1 VPVHRHRQIG
11 DVAVISHPALQDA
24 SATGPTSPEAAGLAV
39 TVLAGD
45 IGVDEAVDRAA
56 RHLLSHERVDIV
68 LSVLTRFQPEDTR
81 GWKGLGARAWIREW
95 TDPGSRLSLLPPPG
109 AGPEAALTMPWL
121 SRLARSGNIVAIL
134 DRELLPDEADQDRS
148 ELARSDIH
156 SLVASAYT
164 SGGDMYGSLSAISTQ
179 TGSWPDVFVQ
189 DFKLLNAAII
199 SRLALEQSRRSLAE
213 AIEAGTEAQL
223 AYQHF
228 FGSVGHELRTP
239 LSAILG
245 YTEVLLDEAGQTPE
259 DPVSAGVL
267 RDGPVMMR
275 ACERVLDVVDS
286 LLGAGRT
293 LSSDDE
299 RQEVLVADAVAD
311 VAHWHRTPAQTA
323 AVEMYIDV
331 DPAATVRA
339 HPSGVRQV
347 LTSLVGNAIAHH
359 HPHGGTVD
367 LSTQRLLGES
377 GQEMVRIIVRDNG
390 PGLTSE
396 QLEHVFEP
404 FVRYAGPEV
413 PGSGLGLSMARTI
426 AERDGGA
433 VRGESTPGVGSSFWV
448 ELPVRDPS

>member
-1 VPVHRHRQIG
+1 MPVHRHRQIG
-11 DVAVISHPALQDA
+11 DLAVIDHPALQDA
-24 SATGPTSPEAAGLAV
+24 SATGPTSPAATGLAISL
-39 TVLAGD
+39 LAGA
-45 IGVDEAVDRAA
+45 IGVDEAVDLVA
-56 RHLLSHERVDIV
+56 RHLLTYERVDV
-68 LSVLTRFQPEDTR
+68 VTSVLTRFQPEDTR
-81 GWKGLGARAWIREW
+81 EWKGLGGRAWIREW
-95 TDPGSRLSLLPPPG
+95 AAPGAEVSVVPPPE

-121 SRLARSGNIVAIL
+121 SRLARTGQVVVMV
-134 DRELLPDEADQDRS
+134 DRELLPDDAAQDRT
-148 ELARSDIH
+148 ELARIDIRSFLTA
-156 SLVASAYT
+156 SLLT
-164 SGGDMYGSLSAISTQ
+164 RGDMYGSLSAASSEA
-179 TGSWPDVFVQ
+179 GPWPDALVQ
-189 DFKLLNAAII
+189 DFKLLSAAII

-213 AIEAGTEAQL
+213 AIEAGTEAQV

-245 YTEVLLDEAGQTPE
+245 YTEVLVDEAGQTPE
-259 DPVSAGVL
+259 DPVSSGVL

-299 RQEVLVADAVAD
+299 RQDVLVGDAVAD

-323 AVEMYIDV
+323 AVELYIDV

-390 PGLTSE
+390 PGLTPE

-433 VRGESTPGVGSSFWV
+433 VRGESTPGAGSSFWV

>member
-1 VPVHRHRQIG
+1 MI
-11 DVAVISHPALQDA
+11 AHPALQDA

-39 TVLAGD
+39 TILAGD
-45 IGVDEAVDRAA
+45 IGVDEAVDLSA
-56 RHLLSHERVDIV
+56 RHLLTYDRVDV
-68 LSVLTRFQPEDTR
+68 VASVLTRFQPEDTR
-81 GWKGLGARAWIREW
+81 GWKGLGGRAWIREW
-95 TDPGSRLSLLPPPG
+95 TARRGAPSILPPPD

-121 SRLARSGNIVAIL
+121 SRLARTGQIVVMV
-134 DRELLPDEADQDRS
+134 DRELLPDEAAQDRI
-148 ELARSDIH
+148 ELARVDIRSFITA
-156 SLVASAYT
+156 SLLT
-164 SGGDMYGSLSAISTQ
+164 RGDMYGSLSAASN
-179 TGSWPDVFVQ
+179 GAGPWPEALMH
-189 DFKLLNAAII
+189 DFKLLSAAII

-213 AIEAGTEAQL
+213 AIEAGTEAQM

-245 YTEVLLDEAGQTPE
+245 YTEVLLDEAGQTPA

-275 ACERVLDVVDS
+275 ACERVLDVVDG

-299 RQEVLVADAVAD
+299 RQDVLVADAVAD

-347 LTSLVGNAIAHH
+347 LTSLLGNAIAHH

-448 ELPVRDPS
+448 ELPVREPS

>member
-1 VPVHRHRQIG
+1 VPVHRHRPIG
-11 DVAVISHPALQDA
+11 DVAVIDHPALQDA
-24 SATGPTSPEAAGLAV
+24 SVTGATSPAAAGLASTLLTGAV
-39 TVLAGD
+39 G
-45 IGVDEAVDRAA
+45 IDEAVDLVA
-56 RHLLSHERVDIV
+56 RHLVTYDRVEV
-68 LSVLTRFQPEDTR
+68 VTAVLTRLKPDDTR
-81 GWKGLGARAWIREW
+81 GWKGLGDRAWIREW
-95 TDPGSRLSLLPPPG
+95 TAPGADLSVVPPPE

-121 SRLARSGNIVAIL
+121 SRLARTGQAVVMV
-134 DRELLPDEADQDRS
+134 DRELLPEEAAQDRT
-148 ELARSDIH
+148 ELARIDIRSFITA
-156 SLVASAYT
+156 SLLT
-164 SGGDMYGSLSAISTQ
+164 RGDMYGSLSAASTQ
-179 TGSWPDVFVQ
+179 IGAWPDTLVQ

-245 YTEVLLDEAGQTPE
+245 YAEVLVDEAGQTPD
-259 DPVSAGVL
+259 DPVSASVL

-299 RQEVLVADAVAD
+299 RQDVLVADAVAD

-347 LTSLVGNAIAHH
+347 MTSLLGNAIAHH
-359 HPHGGTVD
+359 HSHGGTVD

-390 PGLTSE
+390 PGLTPE
-396 QLEHVFEP
+396 QLDHVFDP

-433 VRGESTPGVGSSFWV
+433 VRGESEPGVGSSFWV

>member
-11 DVAVISHPALQDA
+11 DLAVIDHPALQDA
-24 SATGPTSPEAAGLAV
+24 SVPGPTSSEAAGLAISI
-39 TVLAGD
+39 LAGD
-45 IGVDEAVDRAA
+45 IGVDEAVDRLA
-56 RHLLSHERVDIV
+56 RHLLTYDRVDVV

-81 GWKGLGARAWIREW
+81 GWKGLGGRAWIREW
-95 TDPGSRLSLLPPPG
+95 AAPGAGVSVVPPPE

-121 SRLARSGNIVAIL
+121 SRLARSGELVVIV
-134 DRELLPDEADQDRS
+134 DREKLTDEAAQDRD

-156 SLVASAYT
+156 SLVTSAFT
-164 SGGDMYGSLSAISTQ
+164 SGGDMYGSMSAVSTQ
-179 TGSWPDVFVQ
+179 TGVWPDVLVQ

-213 AIEAGTEAQL
+213 AIEAGTEAQV

-245 YTEVLLDEAGQTPE
+245 YTEVLVDEAGQTPE
-259 DPVSAGVL
+259 DPVSSGVL

-299 RQEVLVADAVAD
+299 RQDVLVGDAVAD

-323 AVEMYIDV
+323 AVELYIDV

-390 PGLTSE
+390 PGLTPE

>member
-1 VPVHRHRQIG
+1 MT
-11 DVAVISHPALQDA
+11 DHPALQDA
-24 SATGPTSPEAAGLAV
+24 SAAGPTSPAAAELAI
-39 TVLAGD
+39 TLLSDA
-45 IGVDEAVDRAA
+45 IGIDEAVDLVA
-56 RHLLSHERVDIV
+56 RHLVTYERVDV
-68 LSVLTRFQPEDTR
+68 VASVLTQFQPEDTR
-81 GWKGLGARAWIREW
+81 GWNGLGGRAWIREW
-95 TDPGSRLSLLPPPG
+95 ATPGTGVSVVPPPE

-121 SRLARSGNIVAIL
+121 SRLARTGQVVVIV
-134 DRELLPDEADQDRS
+134 DRELLPDEAAQDRT
-148 ELARSDIH
+148 ELARTDIR
-156 SLVASAYT
+156 SFVASAFT
-164 SGGDMYGSLSAISTQ
+164 SGGDMYGSLSAASTRP
-179 TGSWPDVFVQ
+179 GAWPDTLVQ

-213 AIEAGTEAQL
+213 AIEAGTEAQV

-239 LSAILG
+239 MSAILG
-245 YTEVLLDEAGQTPE
+245 YTEVLVEEAGQTPD

-293 LSSDDE
+293 LSSDDQ
-299 RQEVLVADAVAD
+299 RQDVLVAEAVAD

-331 DPAATVRA
+331 DPATTVRA

-347 LTSLVGNAIAHH
+347 LTSLLGNAIAHH

-377 GQEMVRIIVRDNG
+377 GHEMVRIIVRDNG
-390 PGLTSE
+390 PGLTPE
-396 QLEHVFEP
+396 QLEHAYEP

-433 VRGESTPGVGSSFWV
+433 VWGESTPGVGSSFWV

>member
-1 VPVHRHRQIG
+1 MI
-11 DVAVISHPALQDA
+11 DHPALQDA
-24 SATGPTSPEAAGLAV
+24 SATGATSPAATELAV
-39 TVLAGD
+39 TLLTGA
-45 IGVDEAVDRAA
+45 IGVDEAVDRSA
-56 RHLLSHERVDIV
+56 RHLLTYDRVDV
-68 LSVLTRFQPEDTR
+68 VTSVLTRYQPEDTR
-81 GWKGLGARAWIREW
+81 QWKGLGGRAWIREW
-95 TDPGSRLSLLPPPG
+95 AAPEARVSVVPPPE

-121 SRLARSGNIVAIL
+121 SRLARSGELVVIV
-134 DRELLPDEADQDRS
+134 DREKLTDEAAQDQD
-148 ELARSDIH
+148 ELARSDIR
-156 SLVASAYT
+156 SLVTSAFT
-164 SGGDMYGSLSAISTQ
+164 SGGDMYGSLSAVSSQ
-179 TGSWPDVFVQ
+179 AGAWPDTLVQ

-213 AIEAGTEAQL
+213 AIEAGTEAQV

-245 YTEVLLDEAGQTPE
+245 YTEVLVDEAGQTPD
-259 DPVSAGVL
+259 DPVSAAVL

-299 RQEVLVADAVAD
+299 RQDVLVADAVAD

-323 AVEMYIDV
+323 AVEMYVDV
-331 DPAATVRA
+331 DPAATVRG

-347 LTSLVGNAIAHH
+347 LTSLLGNAIAHH

-377 GQEMVRIIVRDNG
+377 GHEMVRIIVRDNG
-390 PGLTSE
+390 PGLTPE

-433 VRGESTPGVGSSFWV
+433 VRGESTPGMGSSFWV
-448 ELPVRDPS
+448 ELPVRDPA

>member
-1 VPVHRHRQIG
+1 LSPSPPEEFIPVNEHASLQ
-11 DVAVISHPALQDA
+11 AVSLHEPC
-24 SATGPTSPEAAGLAV
+24 SPEATSLAIRILSGETSVDDAIAEAAGHLL
-39 TVLAGD
+39 T
-45 IGVDEAVDRAA
+45 VDR
-56 RHLLSHERVDIV
+56 VDAV
-68 LSVLTRFQPEDTR
+68 VTALTTVPPIDQR
-81 GWKGLGARAWIREW
+81 GWTGLGGRAWVREW
-95 TDPGSRLSLLPPPG
+95 ARPGRPLTVVPPAG
-109 AGPEAALTMPWL
+109 AGPEQALTMPWL
-121 SRLARSGNIVAIL
+121 SQLGRSGVAVL
-134 DRELLPDEADQDRS
+134 VDRELLPPEAEQDRT
-148 ELARSDIH
+148 ELASVGVLGLAMTAFLSGGRMFGSISITSATAGPWPHQAIQDFR
-156 SLVASAYT
+156 LLASAIT
-164 SGGDMYGSLSAISTQ
+164 
-179 TGSWPDVFVQ
+179 
-189 DFKLLNAAII
+189 
-199 SRLALEQSRRSLAE
+199 SRLTLEQSRRSLAE
-213 AIEAGTEAQL
+213 AIEAGTEAQV

-245 YTEVLLDEAGQTPE
+245 YTEVLVDEAGQTPD
-259 DPVSAGVL
+259 DPVSAAVL

-299 RQEVLVADAVAD
+299 RQDVLVADAVAD

-323 AVEMYIDV
+323 AVEMYVDV
-331 DPAATVRA
+331 DPAATVRG

-347 LTSLVGNAIAHH
+347 LTSLLGNAIAHH

-377 GQEMVRIIVRDNG
+377 GHEMVRIIVRDNG
-390 PGLTSE
+390 PGLTPE

-433 VRGESTPGVGSSFWV
+433 VRGESTPGMGSSFWV

>member
-1 VPVHRHRQIG
+1 MT
-11 DVAVISHPALQDA
+11 HPALQDA

-39 TVLAGD
+39 TILAGD
-45 IGVDEAVDRAA
+45 IGVDEAVDLVA
-56 RHLLSHERVDIV
+56 RHLLTYERVDV
-68 LSVLTRFQPEDTR
+68 VASVLTRFQPEDTR
-81 GWKGLGARAWIREW
+81 GWKGLGGRAWIREW
-95 TDPGSRLSLLPPPG
+95 TARRGALSILPPPD

-121 SRLARSGNIVAIL
+121 SRLARTGQIVVMV
-134 DRELLPDEADQDRS
+134 DRDELPDEAAQDRF
-148 ELARSDIH
+148 ELARIDIRSFITA
-156 SLVASAYT
+156 SLLT
-164 SGGDMYGSLSAISTQ
+164 RGDMYGSLSAASD
-179 TGSWPDVFVQ
+179 GAGPWPEALVQ
-189 DFKLLNAAII
+189 DFKLLSAAII
-199 SRLALEQSRRSLAE
+199 SRLTLEQSRRSLAE
-213 AIEAGTEAQL
+213 AIEAGTEAQM

-245 YTEVLLDEAGQTPE
+245 YTEVLLDEAGQTPA

-275 ACERVLDVVDS
+275 ACERVLDVVDG

-299 RQEVLVADAVAD
+299 RQDVLVADAVAD

-339 HPSGVRQV
+339 HASGVRQV
-347 LTSLVGNAIAHH
+347 LTSLLGNAIAHH

-390 PGLTSE
+390 PGLTPE

>member
-1 VPVHRHRQIG
+1 MI
-11 DVAVISHPALQDA
+11 DHPALQDA
-24 SATGPTSPEAAGLAV
+24 STAGPTSPAAAELATTLLTGAV
-39 TVLAGD
+39 GID
-45 IGVDEAVDRAA
+45 EGVDRIA
-56 RHLLSHERVDIV
+56 RHLLTYARVEV
-68 LSVLTRFQPEDTR
+68 VASVLTRFQPEDTR
-81 GWKGLGARAWIREW
+81 EWRGLGGRAWIREW
-95 TDPGSRLSLLPPPG
+95 AAPGAEVSVVPPPE

-121 SRLARSGNIVAIL
+121 SRLARTGQVVAMV
-134 DRELLPDEADQDRS
+134 DRERLPDDAVQDHTELVRIDVRS
-148 ELARSDIH
+148 FITA
-156 SLVASAYT
+156 SLLT
-164 SGGDMYGSLSAISTQ
+164 RGDMYGSLSAASNEA
-179 TGSWPDVFVQ
+179 GPWPDTLVQ
-189 DFKLLNAAII
+189 DFKLLTAAII
-199 SRLALEQSRRSLAE
+199 SRLALEHSRRSLAE

-245 YTEVLLDEAGQTPE
+245 YTEVLLDEADQTPG
-259 DPVSAGVL
+259 DPVSASVL

-293 LSSDDE
+293 LSSNDE
-299 RQEVLVADAVAD
+299 RQDVLVADAVAD

-323 AVEMYIDV
+323 AVEMFVDV

-347 LTSLVGNAIAHH
+347 LTSLLGNAIAHH

-367 LSTQRLLGES
+367 LSTQRLRGES

-390 PGLTSE
+390 PGLTPE
-396 QLEHVFEP
+396 QLEHAFEP

-448 ELPVRDPS
+448 ELPVREPS

>member
-11 DVAVISHPALQDA
+11 DVAVIDHPALQDA
-24 SATGPTSPEAAGLAV
+24 SATGPASPAASELAI
-39 TVLAGD
+39 TLLTGA
-45 IGVDEAVDRAA
+45 IGIDEAVDVVA
-56 RHLLSHERVDIV
+56 RHLVTYERVEV
-68 LSVLTRFQPEDTR
+68 VTSVLTRLQPDDTR
-81 GWKGLGARAWIREW
+81 GWKGLGGRAWIREW
-95 TDPGSRLSLLPPPG
+95 TAPGGGLSVVPPPE

-121 SRLARSGNIVAIL
+121 SRLGRTGQVVVMV
-134 DRELLPDEADQDRS
+134 DRDLLPDEAAQDRT
-148 ELARSDIH
+148 ELSRIEIRSFIT
-156 SLVASAYT
+156 ASFLT
-164 SGGDMYGSLSAISTQ
+164 RGDMYGSLSAASSQ
-179 TGSWPDVFVQ
+179 PGEWPDTLVQ

-213 AIEAGTEAQL
+213 AIEAGAEAQV

-245 YTEVLLDEAGQTPE
+245 YTEVLVDEAGQTPD

-299 RQEVLVADAVAD
+299 RQDVRVADAVAD

-323 AVEMYIDV
+323 AVEMYVDV
-331 DPAATVRA
+331 DPAAAVRA

-347 LTSLVGNAIAHH
+347 LTSLLGNAIAHH

-390 PGLTSE
+390 PGLTPE
-396 QLEHVFEP
+396 QLEHAFEP

>member
-1 VPVHRHRQIG
+1 VPVHRHSQIG
-11 DVAVISHPALQDA
+11 DVVVIDHAVLQDV
-24 SATGPTSPEAAGLAV
+24 STPGPTSSAAAELAISLLTGAV
-39 TVLAGD
+39 G
-45 IGVDEAVDRAA
+45 IDEAVELVA
-56 RHLLSHERVDIV
+56 RHLVTYERVEV
-68 LSVLTRFQPEDTR
+68 VTSVLTRLPPEDTR
-81 GWKGLGARAWIREW
+81 GWNGLGGRAWIREW
-95 TDPGSRLSLLPPPG
+95 AAPGVEISVVPPPE

-121 SRLARSGNIVAIL
+121 SRLARTGEIVVIL
-134 DRELLPDEADQDRS
+134 DRELLPDEGAQDRT
-148 ELARSDIH
+148 ELARTGIR
-156 SLVASAYT
+156 SLVASALT
-164 SGGDMYGSLSAISTQ
+164 SGGDMYGSLSAASRQ
-179 TGSWPDVFVQ
+179 PGAWPVGLVQ

-199 SRLALEQSRRSLAE
+199 SLLALEQSRRSLAE
-213 AIEAGTEAQL
+213 AIEAGTEVQV

-245 YTEVLLDEAGQTPE
+245 YTEVLVDEAGQSP
-259 DPVSAGVL
+259 DAPVSAGVL
-267 RDGPVMMR
+267 RDGPVIMR

-299 RQEVLVADAVAD
+299 RQNVIVADAAAD

-323 AVEMYIDV
+323 AVEIHLDV
-331 DPAATVRA
+331 DPAAAVRA

-347 LTSLVGNAIAHH
+347 LTSLLGNAIAHH

-367 LSTQRLLGES
+367 VSTQHLRGES
-377 GQEMVRIIVRDNG
+377 GQEMVRIIVRDDG
-390 PGLTSE
+390 PGLTPE
-396 QLEHVFEP
+396 QLEHAFEP
-404 FVRYAGPEV
+404 FVRYAGPGV

>member
-1 VPVHRHRQIG
+1 MT
-11 DVAVISHPALQDA
+11 AHPALQDA
-24 SATGPTSPEAAGLAV
+24 SATGAASPEAVGLAV
-39 TVLAGD
+39 TILAGD
-45 IGVDEAVDRAA
+45 IGVDEAVDLAA
-56 RHLLSHERVDIV
+56 RHLLTHDRVDVV
-68 LSVLTRFQPEDTR
+68 LSALTRFQPQDTR
-81 GWKGLGARAWIREW
+81 GWKALGARAWIREW
-95 TDPGSRLSLLPPPG
+95 TGPQWTSSLLPPPA

-121 SRLARSGNIVAIL
+121 SRLARSGEIVVIMDSA
-134 DRELLPDEADQDRS
+134 ELPEEAAQDRA
-148 ELARSDIH
+148 ELARFDIR
-156 SLVASAYT
+156 SLVASSYV
-164 SGGDMYGSLSAISTQ
+164 SRGDMYGSLSAISSR
-179 TGSWPDVFVQ
+179 TGPWPDIVVQ

-199 SRLALEQSRRSLAE
+199 SRLALGQSRRSLAE
-213 AIEAGTEAQL
+213 AIEAGTEAQT

-245 YTEVLLDEAGQTPE
+245 YTEVLLDEAGQTPD

-299 RQEVLVADAVAD
+299 RQDVLVADAVAD
-311 VAHWHRTPAQTA
+311 VAHWHRSPAQTA

-331 DPAATVRA
+331 DPTATVRA

-347 LTSLVGNAIAHH
+347 LTSLLGNAIAHH

-367 LSTQRLLGES
+367 LSTQRLRGES

-396 QLEHVFEP
+396 QLEHAFEP

>member
-1 VPVHRHRQIG
+1 MI
-11 DVAVISHPALQDA
+11 AHPALQDA
-24 SATGPTSPEAAGLAV
+24 SAPGATSSEAAGLAV
-39 TVLAGD
+39 TILLGEV
-45 IGVDEAVDRAA
+45 GVDEAVDLLA
-56 RHLLSHERVDIV
+56 RHLVAYERVDAV
-68 LSVLTRFQPEDTR
+68 VSVLTSFQPEDTR
-81 GWKGLGARAWIREW
+81 LWKGLGGRAWIREW
-95 TDPGSRLSLLPPPG
+95 AAPKSQLSVIPPPD

-121 SRLARSGNIVAIL
+121 SQLARSGTVVIVP
-134 DRELLPDEADQDRS
+134 DRDKLPDDATQDRI
-148 ELARSDIH
+148 ELARSNIQ
-156 SLVASAYT
+156 SIAAAACT
-164 SGGDMYGSLSAISTQ
+164 SRGNMYGSLSAVS
-179 TGSWPDVFVQ
+179 GSAGPWPDTFVQ

-213 AIEAGTEAQL
+213 AIEAGTEAQT

-245 YTEVLLDEAGQTPE
+245 YTEVLLDEAGQTPD

-299 RQEVLVADAVAD
+299 RQDVLVADAVAD

-331 DPAATVRA
+331 DPTATVRA
-339 HPSGVRQV
+339 HASGVRQV

-390 PGLTSE
+390 PGLTPE

>member
-1 VPVHRHRQIG
+1 MPIHHCPPES
-11 DVAVISHPALQDA
+11 DVVTEHASLQAVSPHE
-24 SATGPTSPEAAGLAV
+24 SASPEATSLAMRI
-39 TVLAGD
+39 LSGD
-45 IGVDEAVDRAA
+45 TSVDAAIADAAEHLLTVDR
-56 RHLLSHERVDIV
+56 VDAV
-68 LSVLTRFQPEDTR
+68 VTALTTVPPIDQRDWT
-81 GWKGLGARAWIREW
+81 GLGGRAWVREW
-95 TDPGSRLSLLPPPG
+95 ARPGSPFTVVPPPG
-109 AGPEAALTMPWL
+109 AGPEQAFSMPWL
-121 SRLARSGNIVAIL
+121 SRVGRSGVAVL
-134 DRELLPDEADQDRS
+134 VDRELLPPEAEQDRT
-148 ELARSDIH
+148 ELASVGV
-156 SLVASAYT
+156 LGLAMTAFL
-164 SGGDMYGSLSAISTQ
+164 SGGRMFGSIAVTSANA
-179 TGSWPDVFVQ
+179 GPWPQRVLQ
-189 DFKLLNAAII
+189 DFRLLAAAIT
-199 SRLALEQSRRSLAE
+199 SRLTLEQSRRSLAE
-213 AIEAGTEAQL
+213 AIEAGTEAQM

-245 YTEVLLDEAGQTPE
+245 YTEVLLDEAGQTPA

-275 ACERVLDVVDS
+275 ACERVLDVVDG

-299 RQEVLVADAVAD
+299 RQDVLVADAVAD

-339 HPSGVRQV
+339 HASGVRQV
-347 LTSLVGNAIAHH
+347 LTSLLGNAIAHH

-390 PGLTSE
+390 PGLTPE

>member
-11 DVAVISHPALQDA
+11 DLAVIDHPALQDA
-24 SATGPTSPEAAGLAV
+24 SVPGPTSSEAAGLAISI
-39 TVLAGD
+39 LAGD
-45 IGVDEAVDRAA
+45 IGVDEAVDRTA
-56 RHLLSHERVDIV
+56 RHLLGHERVDIV

-95 TDPGSRLSLLPPPG
+95 TDPASRLSLLPPPG

-121 SRLARSGNIVAIL
+121 SRLARSGKIVAIL
-134 DRELLPDEADQDRS
+134 DRDLLPDEADQDRS

-179 TGSWPDVFVQ
+179 TGPWPDVFVQ

-199 SRLALEQSRRSLAE
+199 SRLSLEQSRRSLAE
-213 AIEAGTEAQL
+213 AIEAGTEAQM

-245 YTEVLLDEAGQTPE
+245 YTEVLLDEAGQTPA

-275 ACERVLDVVDS
+275 ACERVLDVVDG

-299 RQEVLVADAVAD
+299 RQDVLVADAVAD

-347 LTSLVGNAIAHH
+347 LTSLLGNAIAHH

-390 PGLTSE
+390 PGLTPE

>member
-1 VPVHRHRQIG
+1 
-11 DVAVISHPALQDA
+11 VIAQPALQDA
-24 SATGPTSPEAAGLAV
+24 PATGPTSPEAAGLAV
-39 TVLAGD
+39 TILAGD
-45 IGVDEAVDRAA
+45 IGVDEAVDRVA
-56 RHLLSHERVDIV
+56 RHLLTYERVDVITT
-68 LSVLTRFQPEDTR
+68 VLTRFQPEDTR
-81 GWKGLGARAWIREW
+81 GWKGLGGRAWIREW
-95 TDPGSRLSLLPPPG
+95 AAPGAGVSILPPPD

-121 SRLARSGNIVAIL
+121 SRIARTGRVVVVV
-134 DRELLPDEADQDRS
+134 DRELLPDEAAQDRI
-148 ELARSDIH
+148 ELARSDVRSFITA
-156 SLVASAYT
+156 SLLT
-164 SGGDMYGSLSAISTQ
+164 RGDMYGSLSAASN
-179 TGSWPDVFVQ
+179 GAGAWPEALVH
-189 DFKLLNAAII
+189 DFKLLSAAII
-199 SRLALEQSRRSLAE
+199 SRLSLEQSRRSLAE
-213 AIEAGTEAQL
+213 AIEAGTEAQM

-245 YTEVLLDEAGQTPE
+245 YTEVLLDEAGQTPA

-299 RQEVLVADAVAD
+299 RQDVLVADAVAD

-347 LTSLVGNAIAHH
+347 LTSLLGNAIAHH

-390 PGLTSE
+390 PGLTPE

>member
-1 VPVHRHRQIG
+1 MI
-11 DVAVISHPALQDA
+11 DHPALQDA
-24 SATGPTSPEAAGLAV
+24 SAPGPTSPAAADLAI
-39 TVLAGD
+39 TLLAGV
-45 IGVDEAVDRAA
+45 IGIDEAVDLVA
-56 RHLLSHERVDIV
+56 RHLVTYERVEV
-68 LSVLTRFQPEDTR
+68 VTAVLTSLQPDDTR
-81 GWKGLGARAWIREW
+81 EWTGLGGRAWIREW
-95 TDPGSRLSLLPPPG
+95 TAPGAGLSVVPPPD

-121 SRLARSGNIVAIL
+121 SPLARSGEVVVIL
-134 DRELLPDEADQDRS
+134 DRELLPDAAAQDRA
-148 ELARSDIH
+148 ELACTGVR
-156 SLVASAYT
+156 SLVASAFT
-164 SGGDMYGSLSAISTQ
+164 SGGDMYGSLSAASRQPGT
-179 TGSWPDVFVQ
+179 WPDTLVQ

-199 SRLALEQSRRSLAE
+199 SRLALEQSRRALAE
-213 AIEAGTEAQL
+213 AIEAGTEAQV

-245 YTEVLLDEAGQTPE
+245 YTEVLVDEAGQRP
-259 DPVSAGVL
+259 DSPVSAGVL
-267 RDGPVMMR
+267 RHGPVMMR

-293 LSSDDE
+293 LSSHDE
-299 RQEVLVADAVAD
+299 RQDVLVAEAVAD

-323 AVEMYIDV
+323 AVEMYVDV
-331 DPAATVRA
+331 DPVATVRA

-347 LTSLVGNAIAHH
+347 LTSLLGNAIAHH

-390 PGLTSE
+390 PGLTPE
-396 QLEHVFEP
+396 QLEHAFEP

-433 VRGESTPGVGSSFWV
+433 VRGESTREGSSFWV